1 MTRSMILIVTI
12 ILLIGAGC
20 SSEQKD
26 TSLSSVAPPEQIKAL
41 SQADREKIAAFEK
54 ELFDIERISK
64 KAMALVGN
72 EVRQVITGE
81 KDSVDA
87 AALVD
92 AAKGEAKK
100 SLDNL
105 VTKYV
110 PAKLPPW
117 FSQNLIDAKNGYSAA
132 YTAKIESFAAIKRFV
147 DEKSPTAL
155 LEYRQKAA
163 LADKQFQDARVR
175 LAAVLKA
182 SGLAAGNADMSGKT
196 ARE

>member
-1 MTRSMILIVTI
+1 MTKTIVLLFCTASMLFS
-12 ILLIGAGC
+12 GC
-20 SSEQKD
+20 SAEQKD
-26 TSLSSVAPPEQIKAL
+26 ESLMSPPPLEQVKTL
-41 SQADREKIAAFEK
+41 TQGDREKIAAFEK
-54 ELFDIERISK
+54 ELFDIEKISK
-64 KAMALVGN
+64 KAMTLVGN
-72 EVRQVITGE
+72 EVKQVITGE

-92 AAKGEAKK
+92 TAKGEAKK

-117 FSQNLIDAKNGYSAA
+117 FSKNLLDVKKGYSAA
-132 YTAKIESFAAIKRFV
+132 YTAKIESFAAIKRFI
-147 DEKSPTAL
+147 DEKSPSAL

-163 LADKQFQDARVR
+163 LADKQFQDAREK

-182 SGLAAGNADMSGKT
+182 SGPAGENAVLSGKNSG
-196 ARE
+196 E